1 MGLVL
6 FNDQIAL
13 LRHMYQEEMRE
24 LEVDYQ
30 LFVEKEMATHSS
42 TLAWKIP
49 WMEKPHRLQSMGS
62 QRVRHDWAL
71 WVASSIKV
79 CWWQTSISPECWTH
93 DISIALALSVWQKE
107 KHSTDQHRK
116 CHRMHQYSSV
126 ARCTQSFRIN
136 RRPCPIGG
144 VPSGTVI
151 MNPPANAG
159 DTREAGSIPE
169 LGRFPGIGH
178 GNPLQY
184 SCLGNP
190 MDRGICWATVHRV
203 IKHQTGLCG

>member
-1 MGLVL
+1 MGLVS

-116 CHRMHQYSSV
+116 CHRMHQYPSV

-144 VPSGTVI
+144 VPSGVPSVPSVPSDNESTCQCRRYKRGWF
-151 MNPPANAG
+151 NPWVG
-159 DTREAGSIPE
+159 KIPWNRTWQPTPIFLPGE
-169 LGRFPGIGH
+169 SHGQRNLLG
-178 GNPLQY
+178 Y
-184 SCLGNP
+184 SS
-190 MDRGICWATVHRV
+190 
-203 IKHQTGLCG
+203 